1 VIPCAGAHPLSIIA
15 RYFQRVYCEV
25 PVQSI
30 KRQLISVSV
39 LALLSLGISTTAL
52 AESSAKVVATQ
63 PSTNATLGHGQ
74 SFYVRIEYST
84 DEPISLWAR
93 PFLDGKEV
101 KRAMSN
107 ASSAYL
113 GSGEALGWFELIDA
127 GAVDE
132 IRIKAGGGK
141 PYREWVLASQP
152 VQLRW
157 TSTSAVVEPR
167 AAWVDEL
174 IAAETARMHEDA
186 QRRASEPVSVGGAVL
201 VSGFM
206 LFMLA
211 LLVAGIGIPLWSVWK
226 WRGGWKIA
234 AAIPAAV
241 IAFVVLR
248 ILVDTARDPTS
259 HNLWPFEIIIF
270 GAVAVGIIGVLKI
283 ARRMMGVGA

>member
-1 VIPCAGAHPLSIIA
+1 
-15 RYFQRVYCEV
+15 
-25 PVQSI
+25 
-30 KRQLISVSV
+30 
-39 LALLSLGISTTAL
+39 
-52 AESSAKVVATQ
+52 
-63 PSTNATLGHGQ
+63 
-74 SFYVRIEYST
+74 VRIEYST
-84 DEPISLWAR
+84 DEPVSLWAR
-93 PFLDGKEV
+93 PFLNGKEV
-101 KRAMSN
+101 ERAMSN

-157 TSTSAVVEPR
+157 TQASAAPEPR

-174 IAAETARMHEDA
+174 IAAEAARMHEDA
-186 QRRASEPVSVGGAVL
+186 QRRANEPVSVGGAAL

-206 LFMLA
+206 LFMLV

-241 IAFVVLR
+241 IAFAVLR

>member
-1 VIPCAGAHPLSIIA
+1 VKSTFKRLAVLS
-15 RYFQRVYCEV
+15 
-25 PVQSI
+25 
-30 KRQLISVSV
+30 L
-39 LALLSLGISTTAL
+39 LALLSFAQLPTAL
-52 AESSAKVVATQ
+52 AGPSARIVETQ
-63 PSTNATLGHGQ
+63 PSMNATLGHGQ
-74 SFYVRIEYST
+74 SFYVRIEYAT

-93 PFLDGKEV
+93 PFFNGEEV

-157 TSTSAVVEPR
+157 MQTSAATDPR

-186 QRRASEPVSVGGAVL
+186 QRRADEPVSVGGAAL

-211 LLVAGIGIPLWSVWK
+211 LLVAGIGVPLWSVWK
-226 WRGGWKIA
+226 WRGGWRIA
-234 AAIPAAV
+234 AAVPVAV

-248 ILVDTARDPTS
+248 IIIDTARDPTS

-270 GAVAVGIIGVLKI
+270 GAVAVGIIGALKI
-283 ARRMMGVGA
+283 ARRMMGVQA

>member
-1 VIPCAGAHPLSIIA
+1 MKSAIKRLVL
-15 RYFQRVYCEV
+15 V
-25 PVQSI
+25 PV
-30 KRQLISVSV
+30 LV
-39 LALLSLGISTTAL
+39 LLSLGSSTSAL
-52 AESSAKVVATQ
+52 AGSSAGIVETQ
-63 PSTNATLGHGQ
+63 PSTSATLGHGQ

-84 DEPISLWAR
+84 DEPVSLWAR
-93 PFLDGKEV
+93 PFLNGKEV
-101 KRAMSN
+101 ERAMSN

-157 TSTSAVVEPR
+157 TQASAAPEPR

-174 IAAETARMHEDA
+174 IAAEAARMHEDA
-186 QRRASEPVSVGGAVL
+186 QRRANEPVSVGGAAL

-206 LFMLA
+206 LFMLV

-234 AAIPAAV
+234 AAIPVAV